1 MSIPSLFLTKHHR
14 AQPLFVQCLGG
25 PIPGRPWITP
35 GYGLGLMQGSI
46 DGGHSLAGHSGCGP
60 GSVMAVY
67 RIGDGGASACCAAF
81 EVDATEGAV
90 EAIVAGQLM
99 QLLRQGADGIKVL

>member
-14 AQPLFVQCLGG
+14 AQPLFVQSLGG

-46 DGGHSLAGHSGCGP
+46 DGGYSLSGHTGCGP
-60 GSVMAVY
+60 GSVIAVY
-67 RIGDGGASACCAAF
+67 RICDGDASACCAAF
-81 EVDATEGAV
+81 ETNASEGAI
-90 EAIVAGQLM
+90 EAIVVGQLM
-99 QLLRQGADGIKVL
+99 QRVRQGG